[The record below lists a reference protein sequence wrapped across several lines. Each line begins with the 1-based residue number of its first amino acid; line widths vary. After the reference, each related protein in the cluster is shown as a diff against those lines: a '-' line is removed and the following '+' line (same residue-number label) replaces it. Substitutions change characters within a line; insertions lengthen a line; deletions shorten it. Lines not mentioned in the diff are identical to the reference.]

1 MHYFIAYVKKLLYL
15 CSKYSNTMADI
26 YSIVTSRKLSYEQKV
41 VALAHAAE
49 DTLSVIPMP
58 ERTRFYFEKGVIC
71 NLNEGNAPYRP
82 RYIMPDYA
90 KAVKQGVQFLELDP
104 PQDFDEL
111 LTFLQVLY
119 RHVPSI
125 TTYPVFLGDLDQ
137 LIDPFIGEL
146 SDEEVK
152 RKLRNFFIYLDRTIT
167 DSFCHANLGPKATR
181 AGRLILEV
189 DRALEQ
195 AVPNLTLKYDPSI
208 TSDEFAEQAIYTSL
222 CVANPAICNDPLNAS
237 TYDRYGISSCY
248 NILPI
253 AGGSYTLTRLVLPRL
268 ADMTNDKEEFLH
280 KLLPEAMRCMAD
292 YMSERIRFIV
302 EKSGFFESHFL
313 AKEGLVERDRFVA
326 MFGLV
331 GLAEAANH
339 FAPEGK
345 KYGSDAEADDIAEQ
359 IMEAITTFVDAYECP
374 YCEIAHHR
382 LLLHAQVGI
391 DTDYGISSGIRIPVG
406 DEPES
411 IYDHLRHSARFHRFI
426 PTGCSDILP
435 FDITGK
441 QNPAAIL
448 DIVKGAFSLGQKY
461 IAFYASDSDLVRITG
476 YLVKRSEIDKWNEGK
491 TVLQNTTQLG
501 APTYAS
507 AHLANRKVRGV

>member
-1 MHYFIAYVKKLLYL
+1 
-15 CSKYSNTMADI
+15 MADI
-26 YSIVTSRKLSYEQKV
+26 YSIVTSQQLSYEQKV

-49 DTLSVIPMP
+49 DTLSVLPMP
-58 ERTRFYFEKGVIC
+58 ERTKYYFEKGVIC

-90 KAVKQGVQFLELDP
+90 KAVRQGVKFLQLDP
-104 PQDFDEL
+104 PQNFDEL

-125 TTYPVFLGDLDQ
+125 TTYPVFLGDLDA
-137 LIDPFIGEL
+137 LIEPFITDL
-146 SDEEVK
+146 SDDEVK
-152 RKLRNFFIYLDRTIT
+152 RKLRLFLIYLDRTIT
-167 DSFCHANLGPKATR
+167 DSFCHANLGPQATR
-181 AGRLILEV
+181 AGRLIMEV
-189 DRALEQ
+189 DRELEQ
-195 AVPNLTLKYDPSI
+195 AVPNLTLKYDPAI
-208 TSDEFAEQAIYTSL
+208 TPDDFAEQAIYISL
-222 CVANPAICNDPLNAS
+222 CVANPAICNDVLNRN

-253 AGGSYTLTRLVLPRL
+253 AGGSYTLTRLVLPKL
-268 ADMTNDKEEFLH
+268 AALTDDKEHFL
-280 KLLPEAMRCMAD
+280 KQLLPEAMRCMAD
-292 YMSERIRFIV
+292 YMSARIRFIV
-302 EKSGFFESHFL
+302 EESGFFESHFL
-313 AKEGLVERDRFVA
+313 ATEGLVERDRFVA

-339 FAPEGK
+339 FANGK
-345 KYGSDAEADDIAEQ
+345 KYGTDAEADEVAEQ
-359 IMEAITTFVDAYECP
+359 IMETITAFVNEYECP
-374 YCEIAHHR
+374 YCEIANHR

-391 DTDYGISSGIRIPVG
+391 DTDYGITSGIRIPVG

-411 IYDHLRHSARFHRFI
+411 IYDHLRHSSRFHRFI

-441 QNPAAIL
+441 QNPAAVL
-448 DIVKGAFSLGQKY
+448 DIIKGAFSLGQKY

-476 YLVKRSEIDKWNEGK
+476 YLVKRSEIDKWNSGQA
-491 TVLQNTTQLG
+491 VLQNTTQLG